1 MEINS
6 QMALPMPFRSL
17 RLLALSLLIDLPA
30 MNFRILVS
38 NSLIL
43 RVLEARCSI
52 ELCNKTAWKFPSQ
65 ESGSRAASES

>member
-6 QMALPMPFRSL
+6 KMALPMPFRSL

-38 NSLIL
+38 DFLIL
-43 RVLEARCSI
+43 RTSETRCFM
-52 ELCNKTAWKFPSQ
+52 ELCNKTA
-65 ESGSRAASES
+65 